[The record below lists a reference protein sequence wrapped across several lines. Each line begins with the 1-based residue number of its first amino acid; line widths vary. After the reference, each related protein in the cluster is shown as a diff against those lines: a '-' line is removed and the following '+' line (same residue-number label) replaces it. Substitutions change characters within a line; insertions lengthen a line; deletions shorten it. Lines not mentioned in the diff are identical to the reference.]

1 MLERLRLA
9 QAEQLSQEA
18 VQTAQWRREPV
29 EGLPTPSELPEKGLV
44 GTSAPMQALYG
55 QIRKASQVL
64 ADVLI
69 VGETGTGKELVS
81 QAIHC
86 LSPRADGPF
95 ITINC
100 GALDE
105 TLLMDTLFGHVKG
118 AFTEA
123 RQARKGAFLAAEGG
137 TLMLDEVGNA
147 TPKVQQA
154 LLRALSTRSIR
165 PWAAITMWPLTPG

>member
-1 MLERLRLA
+1 
-9 QAEQLSQEA
+9 
-18 VQTAQWRREPV
+18 
-29 EGLPTPSELPEKGLV
+29 
-44 GTSAPMQALYG
+44 MQALYG

-165 PWAAITMWPLTPG
+165 PLGSDHDVAFDTRIIAATNAELHGDASTSLFARICITGSRC